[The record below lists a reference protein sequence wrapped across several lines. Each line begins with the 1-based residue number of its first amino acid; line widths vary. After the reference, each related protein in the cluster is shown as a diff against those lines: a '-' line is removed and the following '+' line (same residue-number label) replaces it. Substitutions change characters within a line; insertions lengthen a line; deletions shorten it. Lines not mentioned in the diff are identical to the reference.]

1 MSKYSVIGSILL
13 VSAFFLLCYQVITA
27 YLEMDSSGEFIYK
40 HIRIVNVLDEK
51 YTNWI
56 DNISLLPVQSI
67 AEFIITIPLALISLF
82 FSVLFLLIHTFK
94 S

>member
-1 MSKYSVIGSILL
+1 
-13 VSAFFLLCYQVITA
+13 
-27 YLEMDSSGEFIYK
+27 MDSSGEFIYK
-40 HIRIVNVLDEK
+40 HIRIVDVLDEK

-56 DNISLLPVQSI
+56 DNISLLHVQSI

-94 S
+94 SFK